1 MSRKRKLK
9 NGFPF
14 RFIIGF
20 GVFIVL
26 ASLIY
31 TTILNTNNLPCANSR
46 SCKESLT
53 LKVENNSEGIFQNQ
67 KVSVPPIDL
76 LQENEKVVL
85 GVEEQNTQTEA
96 AKEKHIYVNLKTQIL
111 STYDGD
117 VLFMETPIS
126 TGLWGKTPTG
136 EFTIWVKLRS
146 TTMSG
151 GSGADYYYL
160 PNVPHVMFFS
170 NSEVAASRGFGI
182 HGTYWHNNFG
192 HPMSHGCINMKATD
206 VAKLYDWATPV
217 STGYSTHSTKINPGT
232 KITIHD
238 GESEISLPQ

>member
-1 MSRKRKLK
+1 MPRKRKMK

-31 TTILNTNNLPCANSR
+31 TAVLNTNNLPCANSK
-46 SCKESLT
+46 SCKESLS
-53 LKVENNSEGIFQNQ
+53 LKVDNESEGVFLNQ
-67 KVSVPPIDL
+67 KVDVPEVDL
-76 LQENEKVVL
+76 DETQTVVL
-85 GVEEQNTQTEA
+85 GVDEEIDLISA
-96 AKEKHIYVNLKTQIL
+96 AEKHIYINLKTQTL
-111 STYDGD
+111 SAYEGD
-117 VLFMETPIS
+117 ELFMETPVS

-136 EFTIWVKLRS
+136 EFTIWIKLRS

-160 PNVPHVMFFS
+160 PNVPHVMYFS
-170 NSEVAASRGFGI
+170 NSKVPASRGFGL

-217 STGYSTHSTKINPGT
+217 SRGHSTHSSKNNPGT
-232 KITIHD
+232 KLTIYD
-238 GESEISLPQ
+238 GETDIDISL